1 MADQTP
7 PTTVPQQVAEL
18 ILQDEGLTS
27 ALEDAAAELVLA
39 WALRLAGQVVRARE
53 EGGLALDRAAVA
65 EAVAP
70 VRRVARQL
78 SGLVAAR
85 ADLEEREF
93 ASRLVALVDAVCA
106 VCGQ

>member
-7 PTTVPQQVAEL
+7 PIPVPQQVAEL

-27 ALEDAAAELVLA
+27 GLEDAAAEVVLR
-39 WALRLAGQVVRARE
+39 WALRRAGQAVQVR
-53 EGGLALDRAAVA
+53 EGGRQALDRGAVA

-70 VRRVARQL
+70 VRRLARQL

-85 ADLEEREF
+85 ADLDEREF
-93 ASRLVALVDAVCA
+93 ASRLVALLDAVCA
-106 VCGQ
+106 VGGQ